1 MDKLLYVENLSVG
14 YDGKYVVDDI
24 NFSLEKDSIQA
35 ILCPNNGGKSS
46 IIKTLSGVIPHNC
59 GKIYVNKIPLNKRN
73 FKKYIK
79 SIGVVFDDIEHQ
91 FLQKRVIDELRFPL
105 VNLCYSKKDINLVVD
120 KISNI
125 LLINNILNNDIS
137 SLSNYEKIKVL
148 IATSIVNS
156 PKILFLDD
164 IFKYLSKKE
173 KTEMFK
179 ILNAII
185 SELHISILF
194 TTSMIDDIVDLDNI
208 IVVTDNKIVLN
219 GSFKE
224 IILQDNELTKY
235 GFKIP
240 IMIDLSRKLQFY
252 NLIEDIYYDVDKVV
266 DTLWK

>member
-1 MDKLLYVENLSVG
+1 MLFRS
-14 YDGKYVVDDI
+14 
-24 NFSLEKDSIQA
+24 
-35 ILCPNNGGKSS
+35 
-46 IIKTLSGVIPHNC
+46 
-59 GKIYVNKIPLNKRN
+59 
-73 FKKYIK
+73 
-79 SIGVVFDDIEHQ
+79 
-91 FLQKRVIDELRFPL
+91 
-105 VNLCYSKKDINLVVD
+105 
-120 KISNI
+120 
-125 LLINNILNNDIS
+125 
-137 SLSNYEKIKVL
+137 
-148 IATSIVNS
+148 ATSIVNS